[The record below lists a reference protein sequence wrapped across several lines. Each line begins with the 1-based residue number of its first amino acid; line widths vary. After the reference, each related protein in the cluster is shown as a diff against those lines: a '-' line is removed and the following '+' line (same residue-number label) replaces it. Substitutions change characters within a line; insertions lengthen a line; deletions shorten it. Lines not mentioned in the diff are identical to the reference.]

1 MYKHSTQIRVRYG
14 ETDQMG
20 YVYYG
25 NYAVYFEV
33 GRVEAMRNLGMSYK
47 ELEAQGI
54 MMPVLEHTS
63 RYLQPATYDELLT
76 LVVTIKAMPSAR
88 ITFYYEIYNEA
99 SKLIHTGET
108 QLVFLNAATM
118 RPCRPPEAMLGL
130 LRPFFS

>member
-1 MYKHSTQIRVRYG
+1 MYTHSTQIRVRYG

-25 NYAVYFEV
+25 HYAVYFEV
-33 GRVEAMRNLGMSYK
+33 GRVEALRHLGMSYK
-47 ELEAQGI
+47 ELEQQGI

-76 LVVTIKAMPSAR
+76 VVTTIKELPRAR

-99 SKLIHTGET
+99 DTLIHAGET

-118 RPCRPPEAMLGL
+118 RPVRPPEAMLAL
-130 LRPFFS
+130 LRPYF

>member
-33 GRVEAMRNLGMSYK
+33 GRVEALRNLGMSYK
-47 ELEAQGI
+47 QLEQEGI

-76 LVVTIKAMPSAR
+76 LVTCVKEIPRAR

-99 SKLIHTGET
+99 DRLIHSGET
-108 QLVFLNAATM
+108 QLVFLNATTM
-118 RPCRPPEAMLGL
+118 RPCRPPETLLAL
-130 LRPFFS
+130 LRPFF

>member
-1 MYKHSTQIRVRYG
+1 MYTHSTQVRVRYG

-33 GRVEAMRNLGMSYK
+33 ARVEAMRNLGMSYK
-47 ELEAQGI
+47 ELEQSGI

-63 RYLQPATYDELLT
+63 RYLQPATYDDLLT
-76 LVVTIKAMPSAR
+76 IVVTIKELPAVR
-88 ITFYYEIYNEA
+88 ITFHYEIYNEA
-99 SKLIHTGET
+99 DRLIHTGET

-118 RPCRPPEAMLGL
+118 RPCRPPEAILAL
-130 LRPFFS
+130 LRPYF

>member
-33 GRVEAMRNLGMSYK
+33 GRVEALRNLGMSYK
-47 ELEAQGI
+47 QLEQQGI

-76 LVVTIKAMPSAR
+76 LVTAVKELPRAR
-88 ITFYYEIYNEA
+88 ITFYYEIHNEA
-99 SKLIHTGET
+99 DRLIHSGET

-118 RPCRPPEAMLGL
+118 RPCRPPETLLVL
-130 LRPFFS
+130 LRPYF

>member
-47 ELEAQGI
+47 QLEQQGI

-76 LVVTIKAMPSAR
+76 LVTVIKELPRAR
-88 ITFYYEIYNEA
+88 ITFYYEIYNE
-99 SKLIHTGET
+99 SDRLIHIWET

-118 RPCRPPEAMLGL
+118 RPCRPPETL
-130 LRPFFS
+130 LAL

>member
-1 MYKHSTQIRVRYG
+1 MYKHNTQIRVRYG

-33 GRVEAMRNLGMSYK
+33 GRVEALRNLGMSYK
-47 ELEAQGI
+47 QLEQQGI

-76 LVVTIKAMPSAR
+76 LVTSVKELPRAR
-88 ITFYYEIYNEA
+88 ITFHYEIYNDA
-99 SKLIHTGET
+99 DRLIHSGET
-108 QLVFLNAATM
+108 QLVFLNAGTM
-118 RPCRPPEAMLGL
+118 RPCRPPEALLSL
-130 LRPFFS
+130 LRPFF